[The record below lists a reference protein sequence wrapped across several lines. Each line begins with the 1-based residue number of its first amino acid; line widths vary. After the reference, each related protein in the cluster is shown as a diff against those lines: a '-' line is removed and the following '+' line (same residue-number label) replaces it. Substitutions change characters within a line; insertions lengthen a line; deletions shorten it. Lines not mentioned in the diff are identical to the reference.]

1 MAWRTWALLK
11 ERFKTL
17 ELIHCQNKIPKGG
30 KPKPRGGECSPRP
43 PLKETLIPIP
53 LLNRVDSPTR
63 LFNWVGVSTRLSNG
77 TTTLHIAGCAT
88 DRILVYQL
96 PINS

>member
-30 KPKPRGGECSPRP
+30 KPKPRGGECSPP
-43 PLKETLIPIP
+43 PPERNPAYFTYMRLAINVIDGSG
-53 LLNRVDSPTR
+53 LNNESHHEFLEYKVM
-63 LFNWVGVSTRLSNG
+63 L
-77 TTTLHIAGCAT
+77 
-88 DRILVYQL
+88 Y
-96 PINS
+96 

>member
-30 KPKPRGGECSPRP
+30 QAKAKGGRMLPP
-43 PLKETLIPIP
+43 APLKETLSQ
-53 LLNRVDSPTR
+53 LLR
-63 LFNWVGVSTRLSNG
+63 
-77 TTTLHIAGCAT
+77 TLYTHPPWNQIYKPSG
-88 DRILVYQL
+88 
-96 PINS
+96 P

>member
-30 KPKPRGGECSPRP
+30 ASQSQGGGANAP
-43 PLKETLIPIP
+43 PAPPERNPDIDFLKFCLRREVLFV
-53 LLNRVDSPTR
+53 RVSQR
-63 LFNWVGVSTRLSNG
+63 
-77 TTTLHIAGCAT
+77 
-88 DRILVYQL
+88 
-96 PINS
+96 

>member
-30 KPKPRGGECSPRP
+30 QAKAKGGGANAP
-43 PLKETLIPIP
+43 PLKETLLGII
-53 LLNRVDSPTR
+53 
-63 LFNWVGVSTRLSNG
+63 STHSFDCKREVLK
-77 TTTLHIAGCAT
+77 I
-88 DRILVYQL
+88 
-96 PINS
+96 

>member
-30 KPKPRGGECSPRP
+30 QAKAKGGRMLP
-43 PLKETLIPIP
+43 PAPPERNP
-53 LLNRVDSPTR
+53 D
-63 LFNWVGVSTRLSNG
+63 VGSD
-77 TTTLHIAGCAT
+77 IF
-88 DRILVYQL
+88 I
-96 PINS
+96 

>member
-30 KPKPRGGECSPRP
+30 QAKAKGGRMLPPAP
-43 PLKETLIPIP
+43 PLKETLEGIMLP
-53 LLNRVDSPTR
+53 
-63 LFNWVGVSTRLSNG
+63 VG
-77 TTTLHIAGCAT
+77 
-88 DRILVYQL
+88 ILG
-96 PINS
+96 

>member
-30 KPKPRGGECSPRP
+30 QAKAKGGGANAPPAP
-43 PLKETLIPIP
+43 PLKETLIYIP
-53 LLNRVDSPTR
+53 DVFHLL
-63 LFNWVGVSTRLSNG
+63 L
-77 TTTLHIAGCAT
+77 
-88 DRILVYQL
+88 
-96 PINS
+96 